1 MGLFDDIS
9 LGTVLTETDRV
20 VALPRRSLTVDR
32 RPWADATFRRPGA
45 TMATREIQATAL
57 WEISVVG
64 GFFGPIAVGWGKTL
78 ICYLAPRA
86 LGVSR
91 AVLLLPAPLLPNYEA
106 ESAKYEAGGFD
117 AGSASVTVVPYH
129 QLSDPRCS
137 ALLEELAPEAIIADE
152 VHNLRNAG
160 AARTRR
166 FLRYMDAHPE
176 CRFVGMSGTMF
187 GTSIGDGAHL
197 AALALRRGSPLPHP
211 SSSHLGLWS
220 HVLDEGA
227 IPTSTESAYFHEVVT
242 KTLLPDPD
250 ERAGSMRGAARRAAY
265 LRIVETAG
273 VVATS
278 EPSCTL
284 PLRVEKEALRAPEEC
299 TDAAAVV
306 MESWELPNGDFV
318 DSDAHAVAASR
329 NLTAGF
335 YYSWDWDAVGGR
347 NDAWLLARAAWARA
361 LRDELASSSR
371 TGYDSPALIQR
382 SLDADILRDPTIVT
396 RRYLHWAWDEWKR
409 WQEQQEPPPVV
420 VTWISTYLLDDV
432 TARYKN
438 APVIVWY
445 SSSAIEDGLRERG
458 WEVHGSEDETFLGP
472 ARPLAASIAVHGT
485 GRNLQDWSHSV
496 VLEPPASGVT
506 WEQLLGRMH
515 RPGQAAS
522 EVVCS
527 VYAPGPAS
535 DGAISSARRKAL
547 FLQDVQG
554 QEQRLVKGWG

>member
-1 MGLFDDIS
+1 MGLFDDIPR
-9 LGTVLTETDRV
+9 TTTLTETDRV
-20 VALPRRSLTVDR
+20 VALPRRALTVDR
-32 RPWADATFRRPGA
+32 RPWADGYFRRPGA
-45 TMATREIQATAL
+45 TMATREVQAAAL
-57 WEISVVG
+57 WEIATVG

-91 AVLLLPAPLLPNYEA
+91 AVLLLPAPLVPNYEA
-106 ESAKYEAGGFD
+106 EVAKYAAAGWEAGT
-117 AGSASVTVVPYH
+117 ATVTLVPYH

-152 VHNLRNAG
+152 VHNLRNAS

-166 FLRYMDAHPE
+166 FLRYMETHPA

-187 GTSIGDGAHL
+187 GTSIADGAHL
-197 AALALRRGSPLPHP
+197 AALALRHGSPLPHP
-211 SSSHLGLWS
+211 GSAHLGLWS

-227 IPTSTESAYFHEVVT
+227 IPTATETEYYHEIVT
-242 KTLLPDPD
+242 RTLLPDPD
-250 ERAGSMRGAARRAAY
+250 DRAGSMRSAARRAAY

-284 PLRVEKEALRAPEEC
+284 PLRVERETATAPDEC
-299 TDAAAVV
+299 LSAASAVI
-306 MESWELPNGDFV
+306 ETWELPNGDFV

-335 YYSWDWDAVGGR
+335 YYSWDWEAVGGR

-361 LRDELASSSR
+361 LRDELASSAR
-371 TGYDSPALIQR
+371 TGYDSPALVQR
-382 SLDADILRDPTIVT
+382 ALDADIARDPTVVN
-396 RRYLHWAWDEWKR
+396 RRYLHWAWDAWKR
-409 WQEQQEPPPVV
+409 WQEEQEPPPVIV
-420 VTWISTYLLDDV
+420 NWLSTFLLDDV
-432 TARYKN
+432 TARYKSD
-438 APVIVWY
+438 PVIVWY
-445 SSSAIEDGLRERG
+445 SSSAMEDGLRERG
-458 WEVHGSEDETFLGP
+458 WEVHGSEDETFVGP

-485 GRNLQDWSHSV
+485 GRNLQDWSRSV
-496 VLEPPASGVT
+496 VLEPPASGVA

-515 RPGQAAS
+515 RPGQTAS

-527 VYAPGPAS
+527 VYSPGPAS
-535 DGAISSARRKAL
+535 SGAISAARRKAM

>member
-57 WEISVVG
+57 WEISVIG

-117 AGSASVTVVPYH
+117 AGGASVTVVPYH

-166 FLRYMDAHPE
+166 FLRYMDAHPH

-187 GTSIGDGAHL
+187 GTSIADAAHL
-197 AALALRRGSPLPHP
+197 AALALREGSPLPHP
-211 SSSHLGLWS
+211 GSSHLGLWS

-227 IPTSTESAYFHEVVT
+227 IPTSTESSYFHEVVT
-242 KTLLPDPD
+242 RTLLPDPAD
-250 ERAGSMRGAARRAAY
+250 RAGSMRSAARRATY
-265 LRIVETAG
+265 IRIVETAG

-284 PLRVEKEALRAPEEC
+284 PLRVEKEPLRAPTPCLE
-299 TDAAAVV
+299 AATNVL
-306 MESWELPNGDFV
+306 ETWELPNGDFV
-318 DSDAHAVAASR
+318 DSDTHAIAAAR
-329 NLTAGF
+329 NITCGF
-335 YYSWDWDAVGGR
+335 FYSWDWNAVGGR

-361 LRDELASSSR
+361 LRDELARSAR

-382 SLDADILRDPTIVT
+382 ALDADILRDPTVVT
-396 RRYLHWAWDEWKR
+396 RHYLHWAWDAWKR
-409 WQEQQEPPPVV
+409 WQEEQEPPPVV
-420 VTWISTYLLDDV
+420 VNWLSTYLLEDV
-432 TARYKN
+432 TARYKDE
-438 APVIVWY
+438 PVIVWY
-445 SSSAIEDGLRERG
+445 SSSAVEEGLRERG
-458 WEVHGSEDETFLGP
+458 WEVRGADDDTFVGP

-485 GRNLQDWSHSV
+485 GRNLQDWNRAV
-496 VLEPPASGVT
+496 VLEPPASGVV
-506 WEQLLGRMH
+506 WEQLLGRLH
-515 RPGQAAS
+515 RPGQTAG
-522 EVVCS
+522 EVIYS
-527 VYAPGPAS
+527 VYAPGEAS
-535 DGAISSARRKAL
+535 DGAISAARRKAS